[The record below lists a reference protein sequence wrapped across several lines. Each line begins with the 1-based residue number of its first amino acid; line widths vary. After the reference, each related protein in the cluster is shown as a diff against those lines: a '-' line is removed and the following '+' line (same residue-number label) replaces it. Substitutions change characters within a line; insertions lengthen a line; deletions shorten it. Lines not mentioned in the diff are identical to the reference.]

1 MKIAMI
7 GQKGIPA
14 GAGGVEQHVERLA
27 CELAS
32 RGHDVVVYCRRS
44 YCAESGSASPPVT
57 SEAADRGG
65 RVHGVFRPS
74 IPTKHLD
81 AITHTA
87 ICTLDVLLRDVDLV
101 HYHAIGPALLSPIAR
116 LRGLPTV
123 VTVHG
128 LDWQRA
134 KWGRVAKLCLRAG
147 ERVAAD
153 TASRLVVVS
162 ETLRDYFRQ
171 TYGCEATFIPN
182 GVAPIERRRPDRIK
196 QWGLRPGRYVL
207 AVSRLVREKGLHY
220 LIPAFQRLDTDL
232 QLVIAGGGGLD
243 ESYENELRRMAGP
256 RVVFTG
262 NADRTLLAELYSNAL
277 LFVLPSELEGMS
289 IALLE
294 AMSCGVPSVVSDITE
309 NVCVIG
315 DDGFTFR
322 DRDTEHLSR
331 VLESVLACPE
341 LLPAFA
347 ERCRNRAERYRWPQ
361 VAAELEAVYY
371 AALGV
376 APPAPP
382 DDPAEA
388 VSPVMRSTYSAVAR
402 TAARVAVAP
411 TEVGL

>member
-27 CELAS
+27 SELAA
-32 RGHDVVVYCRRS
+32 RGHEIVVYCRRS
-44 YCAESGSASPPVT
+44 YCGPSPPALPLT
-57 SEAADRGG
+57 APSTDQAGC
-65 RVHGVFRPS
+65 VHRVFRPS
-74 IPTKHLD
+74 IATKHLD

-87 ICTLDVLLRDVDLV
+87 ACTLDVLLRDVDLV

-134 KWGRVAKLCLRAG
+134 KWGRIAKLCLRMG
-147 ERVAAD
+147 ERVAAA

-162 ETLRDYFRQ
+162 EPLCGYFRRA
-171 TYGCEATFIPN
+171 YSCETTFIPN
-182 GVAPIERRRPDRIK
+182 GVVPIAPRRPDRIK
-196 QWGLRPGRYVL
+196 QWNLRPGRYLL
-207 AVSRLVREKGLHY
+207 AVSRLVKEKGLHY

-232 QLVIAGGGGLD
+232 KLVIAGGGGLD
-243 ESYENELRRMAGP
+243 PSYEQELRRMAGP

-262 NADRTLLAELYSNAL
+262 NADRELLAELYSSAL

-294 AMSCGVPSVVSDITE
+294 AMSCGLPVVVSDISE
-309 NVCVIG
+309 NACVVG
-315 DDGFTFR
+315 DDGFKFR
-322 DRDTEHLSR
+322 DRDVDHLRS
-331 VLESVLACPE
+331 VLETVLDQPG

-347 ERCRNRAERYRWPQ
+347 ERCRGRAERYRWPQ
-361 VAAELEAVYY
+361 VAAELEAVYH
-371 AALGV
+371 AARGMAPTSRLDEPAGPEALRERPVHETV
-376 APPAPP
+376 APVG
-382 DDPAEA
+382 DRV
-388 VSPVMRSTYSAVAR
+388 VS
-402 TAARVAVAP
+402 
-411 TEVGL
+411 